1 MFWLPEPSFKAL
13 WQHLACTEFG
23 SCRILLLHCTSCMS
37 CMYHPGL
44 NCSVN
49 CQARHS
55 TRGIPFEALWPHL
68 ACTEFS
74 SRRVVVLGRTSC
86 MYLPEAMG
94 RHTVPVQA
102 CTGIPSIF
110 SDIAMQS
117 LHIPLQRLADKKML
131 GRTASQREERH
142 A

>member
-1 MFWLPEPSFKAL
+1 MLCLPEPSFKAL

-37 CMYHPGL
+37 CMYNPGL

-49 CQARHS
+49 CQVY
-55 TRGIPFEALWPHL
+55 EALWPHL

-74 SRRVVVLGRTSC
+74 SRRVFVLRRTSC
-86 MYLPEAMG
+86 MYVPEAMG

-102 CTGIPSIF
+102 Y
-110 SDIAMQS
+110 
-117 LHIPLQRLADKKML
+117 LQYSQTLPCRAGTFHCRGSPTKKD
-131 GRTASQREERH
+131 AWKDSEPERG
-142 A
+142 AAFMNMF

>member
-37 CMYHPGL
+37 WMYLPGF
-44 NCSVN
+44 NCSSN

-68 ACTEFS
+68 ACTEFG
-74 SRRVVVLGRTSC
+74 SRRVFVLRRTSC

-102 CTGIPSIF
+102 YLQYSQTLPCRACT
-110 SDIAMQS
+110 
-117 LHIPLQRLADKKML
+117 LHCRGSPTKKSML
-131 GRTASQREERH
+131 GRTASQREEWH

>member
-23 SCRILLLHCTSCMS
+23 SCRIILLHCTSCTS
-37 CMYHPGL
+37 CMYHPGF
-44 NCSVN
+44 NCSFN

-68 ACTEFS
+68 ACTEFG
-74 SRRVVVLGRTSC
+74 SRRVFVLRRTSC
-86 MYLPEAMG
+86 MYLPEANFDIPCLY
-94 RHTVPVQA
+94 RHTFNILRHCHA
-102 CTGIPSIF
+102 ELAHSI
-110 SDIAMQS
+110 AEARRQ
-117 LHIPLQRLADKKML
+117 KKML
-131 GRTASQREERH
+131 GRTASQREEWH